1 MAIFK
6 KTTLP
11 AKRQIKK
18 EKKTEVKPTT
28 AVFLSPKNAFVIKYP
43 WITEKSHDMSIQGK
57 YVFLVDKHANKSE
70 VKKAVEKFYKVNA
83 VAVNII
89 NARKKSSHFGA
100 KITPG
105 ARYKKAVV
113 TLKKGQKID
122 VMPT

>member
-1 MAIFK
+1 MAIIK
-6 KTTLP
+6 KTTT
-11 AKRQIKK
+11 KK
-18 EKKTEVKPTT
+18 KAVKKTEVKPIT

-105 ARYKKAVV
+105 ARYKKAIV